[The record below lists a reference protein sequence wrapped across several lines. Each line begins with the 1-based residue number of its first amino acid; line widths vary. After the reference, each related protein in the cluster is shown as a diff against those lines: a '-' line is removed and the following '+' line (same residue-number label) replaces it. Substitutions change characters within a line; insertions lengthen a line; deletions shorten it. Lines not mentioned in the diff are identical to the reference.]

1 VTQHPFDIAAL
12 ASEVAGSSFSDK
24 RLNARLKLLVEQL
37 AKDPSL
43 SLPQSFDSA
52 GLEAA
57 YRFFSNPRVTPEDIL
72 APHIHATRSRCEA
85 QGDYLIVHDT
95 TTFSYRFDGE
105 RKGLGRSQPSNANSS
120 QVLFAHVSLALA
132 ADGTRRPLGVAA
144 LKTWTRGLEPTGVE
158 RKRWEE
164 QFRVASDQLNR
175 GKNAIHLA
183 DREADNYEMFT
194 DLLEDGL
201 RFVVRCQFNRY
212 LEASLGITKLRDRL
226 ASLSSTVDR
235 DVPLNR
241 RKPRRTKAHQKI
253 YPAREMRIATL
264 SVAAA
269 SVELLKPK
277 GSSAQA
283 KTQAINVLRVWE
295 ANPPAHVV
303 PIEWLL
309 YTSEPIETPEQQLKV
324 VDYYR
329 ARWTIEEYFKA
340 IKTGCGF
347 EKKQL
352 QDFEALTNL
361 LATFAPI
368 AYRMLLL
375 RSEVVRAPQ
384 EPAATVLSTDELDV
398 LRARGRLVL
407 PAEPTLSDAYLA
419 IAALGGH
426 IKYSGNPGW
435 LTLARGYRKLDLLVE
450 GWVEG
455 RAEGWAQG
463 WAAAKLQLSSDQG

>member
-1 VTQHPFDIAAL
+1 VAQHPLDIAAL
-12 ASEVAGSSFSDK
+12 ASEVAGSNFDDK

-57 YRFFSNPRVTPEDIL
+57 YRFFSNHRVTSQDIL
-72 APHIHATRSRCEA
+72 GPHIDATRSRCEA
-85 QGDYLIVHDT
+85 QGDYLVVHDS
-95 TTFSYRFDGE
+95 TTFSYRYDGE

-132 ADGTRRPLGVAA
+132 ADGTRQPLGVAA
-144 LKTWTRGLEPTGVE
+144 FKTWTRGATPTGVE

-164 QFRVASDQLNR
+164 QFRVASAQLDGR
-175 GKNAIHLA
+175 ENAIHLA
-183 DREADNYEMFT
+183 DREADSYDMFRE
-194 DLLEDGL
+194 LLKDGH

-212 LEASLGITKLRDRL
+212 LDASLGIKLRDRL

-235 DVPLNR
+235 EVPLNR
-241 RKPRRTKAHQKI
+241 RKPRRTKPHQKM
-253 YPAREMRIATL
+253 YPAREMRMATL
-264 SVAAA
+264 SFAAA
-269 SVELLKPK
+269 SVALLEPPKK
-277 GSSAQA
+277 GSRTPAT
-283 KTQAINVLRVWE
+283 TQAINVVRVWE
-295 ANPPAHVV
+295 ASPPVGAA

-324 VDYYR
+324 VDHYR

-340 IKTGCGF
+340 IKTGCQF

-368 AYRMLLL
+368 AYRLLLL
-375 RSEVVRAPQ
+375 RSEVARAPDQ
-384 EPAATVLSTDELDV
+384 PASTVLSTDELDV
-398 LRARGRLVL
+398 LRARGRIKL
-407 PAEPTLSDAYLA
+407 PAEPTLGEAYLA

-435 LTLARGYRKLDLLVE
+435 LTLARGYEKLGLLVE
-450 GWVEG
+450 
-455 RAEGWAQG
+455 G
-463 WAAAKLQLSSDQG
+463 WAAAKLQLNSDQG

>member
-1 VTQHPFDIAAL
+1 VAQHPFDIAAL
-12 ASEVAGSSFSDK
+12 ASEVAGSSFDDK
-24 RLNARLKLLVEQL
+24 RLNARLKLMVEQL
-37 AKDPSL
+37 AKDPNA
-43 SLPQSFDSA
+43 SLPRSFDSA

-72 APHIHATRSRCEA
+72 ASHINATRSRCEA
-85 QGDYLIVHDT
+85 QGDYLVVHDS
-95 TTFSYRFDGE
+95 TTFSYRYDGE
-105 RKGLGRSQPSNANSS
+105 RGGLGRAQPSNANSS

-132 ADGTRRPLGVAA
+132 ADGTRQPLGVAA
-144 LKTWTRGLEPTGVE
+144 FKTWTRSATPTGVE

-164 QFRVASDQLNR
+164 QFRVASAQLD
-175 GKNAIHLA
+175 GLKHAIHVA
-183 DREADNYEMFT
+183 DREADSYEMFHN
-194 DLLEDGL
+194 LLKDGH
-201 RFVVRCQFNRY
+201 RFVVRCQFNRNV
-212 LEASLGITKLRDRL
+212 EADLGITKLHDQL

-235 DVPLNR
+235 EVPLNR
-241 RKPRRTKAHQKI
+241 RKPRRTVPHQKM
-253 YPAREMRIATL
+253 YPAREMRMATL

-269 SVELLKPK
+269 SVALLKPER
-277 GSSAQA
+277 SRAHA
-283 KTQAINVLRVWE
+283 ATQAINVVRVWE
-295 ANPPAHVV
+295 ANPPEGAA

-340 IKTGCGF
+340 IKTGCQF

-368 AYRMLLL
+368 AYRLLLL
-375 RSEVVRAPQ
+375 RSEVARGPD
-384 EPAATVLSTDELDV
+384 EPASTVLCTNELDV
-398 LRARGRLVL
+398 LRARGRTKL
-407 PAEPTLSDAYLA
+407 PAEPTVRDAYLA

-435 LTLARGYRKLDLLVE
+435 LTLARGYETLELLVE
-450 GWVEG
+450 GWVL
-455 RAEGWAQG
+455 
-463 WAAAKLQLSSDQG
+463 AKLQPARDQG